1 MLIRPVAPIISSEPW
16 QVEAAC
22 AEVGPAPWDTTGDA
36 LNNLNRAAIAICGR
50 CPVRSECLELAMR
63 TETGGKQYRS
73 NIFGGRTPAQRAALA
88 AKRATQASSLP
99 LCRDCERP
107 LRPHHTRAADWPGTT
122 VRWAADQCE
131 TCAMREKRR
140 GKVA

>member
-16 QVEAAC
+16 QAEAAC
-22 AEVGPAPWDTTGDA
+22 AEVGPAPWDTTGDE
-36 LNNLNRAAIAICGR
+36 LDDLNRAALAICGR
-50 CPVRSECLELAMR
+50 CPVRSECLSLAMR

-88 AKRATQASSLP
+88 AKRATPTSSLP

-107 LRPHHTRAADWPGTT
+107 LRPQHTRADDWPGTT
-122 VRWAADQCE
+122 SRQAADQCR

-140 GKVA
+140 GKAE

>member
-16 QVEAAC
+16 QIEAAC

-36 LNNLNRAAIAICGR
+36 LDDLNRAAIAICVR

-73 NIFGGRTPAQRAALA
+73 GIFGGRTPAQRAAAQCGQVMSDLGPDDWTYDSEPVLEA
-88 AKRATQASSLP
+88 FEQSLIAPIATPEPVQVDAL
-99 LCRDCERP
+99 DATERG
-107 LRPHHTRAADWPGTT
+107 DG
-122 VRWAADQCE
+122 
-131 TCAMREKRR
+131 
-140 GKVA
+140 GF

>member
-22 AEVGPAPWDTTGDA
+22 IEVGPAPWDTTGDE
-36 LNNLNRAAIAICGR
+36 LNNLNRAALAICGR

-63 TETGGKQYRS
+63 TETGSKRNRS
-73 NIFGGRTPAQRAALA
+73 GIFGGRTPAQRAALA
-88 AKRATQASSLP
+88 AKLSEQASSLP

-107 LRPHHTRAADWPGTT
+107 LRPRHTSAVDWPGTI
-122 VRWAADQCE
+122 VRWSADQCQ

>member
-22 AEVGPAPWDTTGDA
+22 IEVGPAPWDTTGDA
-36 LNNLNRAAIAICGR
+36 LDDLNRAALVICGR
-50 CPVRSECLELAMR
+50 CPVRSECLEFAMR
-63 TETGGKQYRS
+63 TETGSKHNRS
-73 NIFGGRTPAQRAALA
+73 GIFGGRTPAQRAALA
-88 AKRATQASSLP
+88 AKRATPTSSLP

-107 LRPHHTRAADWPGTT
+107 MRPQHASVADWPGTT
-122 VRWAADQCE
+122 VRWSASQCK

-140 GKVA
+140 GKVE